1 MINMQFLRNFK
12 TSDKSY
18 LLLSVILKKK
28 ILLELLYITKSAN
41 CCFVIFA
48 NQEKWILNPWL
59 EKMLFYVFV
68 CVRAF
73 IWRLFEAKQYSLL
86 LQCNNLTRPQPT
98 GHSRDPLALDHPS
111 HPGRNPHHP
120 LPPLHPGLGMSETSK
135 TLINNIHMYWLM

>member
-28 ILLELLYITKSAN
+28 ILLELLYKTKSAN
-41 CCFVIFA
+41 CCFVFFA

-59 EKMLFYVFV
+59 GKMLFYVCV

-73 IWRLFEAKQYSLL
+73 IWRLFEAKQCSLL
-86 LQCNNLTRPQPT
+86 LQCNNLTRLQPT
-98 GHSRDPLALDHPS
+98 GHSRDPLALDHPF

-120 LPPLHPGLGMSETSK
+120 SFLCTQAWACQKQVRL
-135 TLINNIHMYWLM
+135 WLTIYTCIG

>member
-28 ILLELLYITKSAN
+28 ILLELFYKTKSAN

-68 CVRAF
+68 CVCVHLF
-73 IWRLFEAKQYSLL
+73 DDCLRLNNTPCSYSA
-86 LQCNNLTRPQPT
+86 T
-98 GHSRDPLALDHPS
+98 
-111 HPGRNPHHP
+111 
-120 LPPLHPGLGMSETSK
+120 
-135 TLINNIHMYWLM
+135 I